1 MKRFSTLLLFAAFL
15 TMPVSLF
22 AQDSNIKQISNTNEN
37 QPYKI
42 AFNNLKLGK
51 ADYSKMIL
59 NAWKAYDSNKLDD
72 ISIIIADTL
81 TALMPD
87 GTMIKG
93 KDNFLNAM
101 KTYRGS
107 FTSVI
112 STVDACT
119 TLKSASAPD
128 DEVTVIWGTETS
140 TKKDDTTQKMGLH
153 EVWFFNKDG
162 MVSRFYQYAVPMQE
176 KK

>member
-1 MKRFSTLLLFAAFL
+1 MKRFSILLLFAAFL
-15 TMPVSLF
+15 TVSVNSI
-22 AQDSNIKQISNTNEN
+22 AQNPNIKQISNTNEN

-72 ISIIIADTL
+72 ISMIIADTITSL
-81 TALMPD
+81 LPD
-87 GTMIKG
+87 GTLIKG

-107 FTSVI
+107 FTSVV

-128 DEVTVIWGTETS
+128 DEITVIWGTETS
-140 TKKDDTTQKMGLH
+140 TKKDGTTQKMGLH

-162 MVSRFYQYAVPMQE
+162 MVSRFFQYAVPMLE